1 MGSTENQLIGLY
13 RVIEIFHLMRS
24 YVAWRILEYEYNKL
38 IRCIWSKSS
47 LSCYLISI
55 LEIFIILI
63 IFKFILVKLNAS
75 IIWCNNQFERRVYLL
90 LQDIL
95 PGTRNY
101 DKVQYVSVHTF
112 SEYYE
117 LVLTHNIHRI
127 TSVKKVETDIIGI
140 ITASVIGRAVIVELM
155 YV

>member
-1 MGSTENQLIGLY
+1 MI
-13 RVIEIFHLMRS
+13 S
-24 YVAWRILEYEYNKL
+24 YVAWRILEYEYSKL

-47 LSCYLISI
+47 LSCCLISI
-55 LEIFIILI
+55 LEIFIILM

-75 IIWCNNQFERRVYLL
+75 IIWCNNQFERRVYLW

-127 TSVKKVETDIIGI
+127 ASVKKVETDIIGS

>member
-1 MGSTENQLIGLY
+1 MI
-13 RVIEIFHLMRS
+13 S
-24 YVAWRILEYEYNKL
+24 YVAWRILEYEYSKS

-47 LSCYLISI
+47 LSCCLLSI

-75 IIWCNNQFERRVYLL
+75 IIWCNNQFERRVYLW

-101 DKVQYVSVHTF
+101 DKVQYVSVLTF

-127 TSVKKVETDIIGI
+127 ASVKKVETDIIGS